1 MHTITY
7 DLVSF
12 TYLNSLIL
20 MHKNYE
26 RIILSSNKQV
36 IFTGGVRD
44 AVFSYKYV
52 ESIQSRTLIFFNFT
66 VQIP

>member
-52 ESIQSRTLIFFNFT
+52 ESI
-66 VQIP
+66 